1 MVLAVNIHP
10 REDGDVEAFIT
21 GHKYGFIPLRI
32 PDEKWLTGIYNIR
45 ATPTNYLIGPDG
57 QLYGKPQIYDK
68 DLAHTLGLLV
78 EGLLNQAKSR

>member
-1 MVLAVNIHP
+1 M
-10 REDGDVEAFIT
+10 EAFIR
-21 GHKYGFIPLRI
+21 GNRYGFIPLRI

-57 QLYGKPQIYDK
+57 QLYGKPKIYDK